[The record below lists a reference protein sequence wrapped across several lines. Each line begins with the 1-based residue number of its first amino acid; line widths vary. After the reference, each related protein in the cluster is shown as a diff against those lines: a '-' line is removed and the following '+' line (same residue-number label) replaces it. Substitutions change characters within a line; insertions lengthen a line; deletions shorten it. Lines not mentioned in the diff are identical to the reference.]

1 MCAIAILMYVADM
14 LLVRKI
20 AREEKEKE
28 MQEEEDS
35 EEARSRE
42 LSEKA
47 GQAYML
53 YKKNDSILV
62 NLEKEPLQDIVCFL
76 CYHEKKGDT
85 YSADS

>member
-28 MQEEEDS
+28 MQEEEDL
-35 EEARSRE
+35 EEARFRE

-47 GQAYML
+47 DQAYML

-62 NLEKEPLQDIVCFL
+62 NLEKEPLQDSRTLFVSSVIT
-76 CYHEKKGDT
+76 KK
-85 YSADS
+85 